1 MDEQCYDLISGAG
14 LEPLLVGGRGQAS
27 GFIMRMMAENKKK
40 HNGSYKNPTAPL
52 HPDSTM
58 NGAVPFDY
66 GKLANK
72 GQKGTNKSDYGAS
85 PFIERTFGTNKKAEE
100 ETDTQKDARAKAQ
113 SEDLLKKAEELLAAS
128 KKKSKVQEFL
138 TGVLK
143 KRKAKGVLKGLKE
156 AKAKKDEE
164 DVFTDVPE
172 LTILSKEVLDNRV
185 FATFGAFWEEWVDA
199 NKKVIKDVGYSRER
213 QYDILHTEAIQ
224 GHGALFGN
232 LLSGPSGYNT
242 YFTSLNRGGGKEL
255 YKEFLKT
262 FLGYEEKELKE
273 WKWNEVF
280 KVNMNNPFSVVN
292 RGRTD
297 SFWWY
302 KDMSKAGWD
311 EYEKKVA
318 EATNKMNI
326 FGQSLVMRIAG
337 LLVGDGDTIA
347 ITPNVEYQS
356 YDEKTRKYTKKLGD
370 RLLIISGDMA
380 NDITGIFTNN
390 YRGVNGYSLPQD
402 KQVFLKGDKWVFD
415 DDKYK
420 SDNNIARRDK
430 GWVEMY
436 RKAVDEYKGDVSL
449 TDTWVELEPTD
460 GGDRDV
466 YRILEEFA
474 IEEKKP
480 KAKATKRK

>member
-1 MDEQCYDLISGAG
+1 MDGQCYDLISGAG

-172 LTILSKEVLDNRV
+172 LTIKE
-185 FATFGAFWEEWVDA
+185 FGAPYFKEMKIDKFFSFKSESLLMDCLIKA
-199 NKKVIKDVGYSRER
+199 QLAKK
-213 QYDILHTEAIQ
+213 T
-224 GHGALFGN
+224 
-232 LLSGPSGYNT
+232 
-242 YFTSLNRGGGKEL
+242 
-255 YKEFLKT
+255 
-262 FLGYEEKELKE
+262 
-273 WKWNEVF
+273 
-280 KVNMNNPFSVVN
+280 
-292 RGRTD
+292 
-297 SFWWY
+297 
-302 KDMSKAGWD
+302 
-311 EYEKKVA
+311 
-318 EATNKMNI
+318 
-326 FGQSLVMRIAG
+326 
-337 LLVGDGDTIA
+337 
-347 ITPNVEYQS
+347 
-356 YDEKTRKYTKKLGD
+356 
-370 RLLIISGDMA
+370 A
-380 NDITGIFTNN
+380 NDIRYVRRPFPKPLNTRNVV
-390 YRGVNGYSLPQD
+390 Y
-402 KQVFLKGDKWVFD
+402 KGKTCDLNDALTKILMDF
-415 DDKYK
+415 KKRK
-420 SDNNIARRDK
+420 SDLDQPLDLDTRAKVLYDT
-430 GWVEMY
+430 Y
-436 RKAVDEYKGDVSL
+436 YKKS
-449 TDTWVELEPTD
+449 
-460 GGDRDV
+460 
-466 YRILEEFA
+466 
-474 IEEKKP
+474 
-480 KAKATKRK
+480 

>member
-1 MDEQCYDLISGAG
+1 MDEQCYELICGAG
-14 LEPLLVGGRGQAS
+14 LEPLLQGGRGRAS
-27 GFIMRMMAENKKK
+27 GFIMRMMAENKLKHTGQYKK
-40 HNGSYKNPTAPL
+40 PTAPL
-52 HPDSTM
+52 SAKSTM
-58 NGAVPFDY
+58 NKPIPFDY
-66 GKLANK
+66 NKLAN
-72 GQKGTNKSDYGAS
+72 GVQKGTNKNPYGAS
-85 PFIERTFGTNKKAEE
+85 PFIQKYFKDGTVAFTKGNTAQETDAQKKARLGFQNPLAPKPA
-100 ETDTQKDARAKAQ
+100 TRGNPKKPAKARSAPEPMMPTQ
-113 SEDLLKKAEELLAAS
+113 P
-128 KKKSKVQEFL
+128 
-138 TGVLK
+138 T
-143 KRKAKGVLKGLKE
+143 
-156 AKAKKDEE
+156 
-164 DVFTDVPE
+164 PE
-172 LTILSKEVLDNRV
+172 LTLSKKEESAPVPPILSKEVLDNRV
-185 FATFGAFWEEWVDA
+185 FATFGAYWEEWVKG
-199 NKKVIKDVGYSRER
+199 NLKNIKEAGYSRER
-213 QYDILHTEAIQ
+213 QYDILHTEALQ

-232 LLSGPSGYNT
+232 LLSGPTGYMGH
-242 YFTSLNRGGGKEL
+242 FTSLIGKGAKDL
-255 YKEFLKT
+255 YRDFLKT
-262 FLGYEEKELKE
+262 FLGYKDSELRE
-273 WKWNEVF
+273 WRFDELYRTDNAPNK
-280 KVNMNNPFSVVN
+280 
-292 RGRTD
+292 GRTD
-297 SFWWY
+297 TFWWY
-302 KDMSKAGWD
+302 KDMSKAGD
-311 EYEKKVA
+311 AVYDDKIADAVKR
-318 EATNKMNI
+318 MNI

-337 LLVGDGDTIA
+337 LLVAGGDTIA